1 MIKGNLAY
9 HSWLSPRTAVG
20 DAALGLWIHNEL
32 LVARIGLAEA
42 VRGAKHAYLMQ
53 ARCEEEHL
61 PSINTYTYLA
71 IASGIYLNS

>member
-1 MIKGNLAY
+1 MIKENPAY

-20 DAALGLWIHNEL
+20 DDALGLWIHNEL

-61 PSINTYTYLA
+61 PSKNTDIYLA
-71 IASGIYLNS
+71 IASATYLNS